1 MATSFAA
8 LLFRPSEVSDR
19 ALAQGFAVALAG
31 WDAPAPRLSVAA
43 LPSLP
48 GYCAAFYASGAKL
61 PRGAENEE
69 IEHAIDLFE
78 DELPPALA
86 VLDAAQ
92 EEGHPE
98 AVVHAIVF
106 AEEIVHDSAWRFDRE
121 RFERRFVRE
130 GDDGLEAGVETPEA
144 GERVGEVDLDP
155 ADEAAIKPHRG
166 STYLANELG
175 APVLSALVRALF
187 DVERRLEV
195 RMIEPDPA
203 SIAEETRRLARVLG
217 REPGRGAFE
226 VPAAI
231 AGVVAPDAYRAMV
244 AAYDWA
250 DPADPADL
258 YRGLAIGAIEGALR
272 FLREGELRAIEGD
285 AAWAAG
291 ARAGAFPIAKLVG
304 TALGGASAGGVVG
317 IAAKGAD
324 LVLVKGGR
332 AVAAG
337 PTLGELLAYLAL
349 GWSQR
354 SEAEE
359 DRIGALMLR
368 AKLRAAS

>member
-8 LLFRPSEVSDR
+8 LLFRPEDVSDR

-31 WDAPAPRLSVAA
+31 WDVPAPRLSIAA
-43 LPSLP
+43 LPGLP
-48 GYCAAFYASGAKL
+48 GYCAAFYVSGIKL
-61 PRGAENEE
+61 PRGAEGEE
-69 IEHAIDLFE
+69 IEHAIELFE

-106 AEEIVHDSAWRFDRE
+106 AEEMVHDSAWRFDRE
-121 RFERRFVRE
+121 RFQRRFVRE
-130 GDDGLEAGVETPEA
+130 GDDGLEAGVETPE
-144 GERVGEVDLDP
+144 GERVDVVDLDP

-166 STYLANELG
+166 STYLAKELG

-187 DVERRLEV
+187 DADRRIEV
-195 RMIEPDPA
+195 RMIEPDPGA
-203 SIAEETRRLARVLG
+203 IAEETRRLVRVLG
-217 REPGRGAFE
+217 REEGRGAFE
-226 VPAAI
+226 VPASI
-231 AGVVAPDAYRAMV
+231 AGISAPAAYSAMV
-244 AAYDWA
+244 ASYDWE
-250 DPADPADL
+250 DPADPSDL
-258 YRGLAIGAIEGALR
+258 YRGLAIGAIEGTLH
-272 FLREGELRAIEGD
+272 FLRGDELRAIEGD
-285 AAWAAG
+285 AAWAPG
-291 ARAGAFPIAKLVG
+291 ARAGAFPIAQLVG
-304 TALGGASAGGVVG
+304 SALGGASAGGIVG
-317 IAAKGAD
+317 IAANGAD

-332 AVAAG
+332 AAAAG
-337 PTLGELLAYLAL
+337 PTFGELIGYLAL

-368 AKLRAAS
+368 AKVRASAG